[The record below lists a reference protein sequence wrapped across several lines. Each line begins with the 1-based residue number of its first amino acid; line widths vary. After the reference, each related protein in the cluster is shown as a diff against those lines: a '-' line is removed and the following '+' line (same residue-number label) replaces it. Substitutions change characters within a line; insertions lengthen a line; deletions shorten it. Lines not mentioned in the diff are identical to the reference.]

1 MRFTI
6 VVSGLSAL
14 WLAFPAISLPT
25 PLAARTNPKRFAIE
39 ARDSEPA
46 ITRRQ
51 AQAPVR
57 APPRPVKHWL
67 NSQEKKQ
74 SRKLTASQGDQV
86 ANGQWDGNYVAD
98 PSDSLGTNAKMSST
112 TNLLR
117 PNWWLQATRLFND
130 GRGSGRE
137 YDGPDPFVIAEGQD
151 SQYPADWQ
159 QGSDVIAIL
168 NDGRGSGR
176 RKSMNLNT
184 INSL

>member
-39 ARDSEPA
+39 ARESEPA

-51 AQAPVR
+51 AQAP
-57 APPRPVKHWL
+57 
-67 NSQEKKQ
+67 
-74 SRKLTASQGDQV
+74 GDQV

-98 PSDSLGTNAKMSST
+98 PSDGLGTNAQMSST
-112 TNLLR
+112 TKLLP

-137 YDGPDPFVIAEGQD
+137 YDNPAPFVIAEDQG